1 MRRGNLSR
9 DKQTFSW
16 KAEGG
21 VRKTHRLGRNDIFV
35 QVSMSGDEF
44 ILQRKGRVDQFLLI
58 DSRDLER
65 YIRKYRQNSGIYITI
80 EAFQRLPHSF
90 GELEHDLI

>member
-21 VRKTHRLGRNDIFV
+21 VRKTHLGRNDIFV

-58 DSRDLER
+58 DSRGSR
-65 YIRKYRQNSGIYITI
+65 AIHPKMSFRHVFRASG
-80 EAFQRLPHSF
+80 AGVASN
-90 GELEHDLI
+90 